1 MSDFDAVWN
10 SIDSAV
16 AAGHMPG
23 AVAGVR
29 RNGVTEF
36 HAAGFKAFGSDEPMQ
51 ENTQFRIASLSKL
64 IAGVL
69 GALMVDEGLI
79 ALDDPVSKWLPEF
92 AEPRVLID
100 PSGPLDSTVPAV
112 RPITVQQLFTFT
124 MGIGVIFE
132 PTPLNEAVQSAGIG
146 ASIFPPDMT
155 GDEYLAKL
163 SALPLAYQPGERW
176 MYNTSGDVFSALVP
190 RAAKKSLG
198 ELLREKITGPLAMD
212 STGFF
217 GNAADL
223 STQYYPDADGLTA
236 VDQPDGRFSKQPKFE
251 TLAGGLVSTVPDY
264 FAFLTALT
272 DGNLLPEALR
282 SQMLSDQLKPEQR
295 AGAFPI
301 LDSAEG
307 WGWQIGVNIAPGEH
321 SMSVGSYGWTG
332 GSGCSAAVD
341 PARELIGVVMSQRA
355 MATPVDNYDYFW
367 APLAQ

>member
-64 IAGVL
+64 IAGAL
-69 GALMVDEGLI
+69 GALVLDEGLI

-92 AEPRVLID
+92 SEPRVLID
-100 PSGPLDSTVPAV
+100 PAGPLDSTVPAV

-132 PTPLNEAVQSAGIG
+132 PTPLSEAVRSAGIG

-163 SALPLAYQPGERW
+163 SALPLAHQPGERW
-176 MYNTSGDVFSALVP
+176 MYNTSGDVFSALVA

-198 ELLREKITGPLAMD
+198 ELLREKITGPLEMN
-212 STGFF
+212 STGFS
-217 GNAADL
+217 AMRL
-223 STQYYPDADGLTA
+223 TLPPSTTLT
-236 VDQPDGRFSKQPKFE
+236 
-251 TLAGGLVSTVPDY
+251 
-264 FAFLTALT
+264 
-272 DGNLLPEALR
+272 
-282 SQMLSDQLKPEQR
+282 QM
-295 AGAFPI
+295 A
-301 LDSAEG
+301 
-307 WGWQIGVNIAPGEH
+307 
-321 SMSVGSYGWTG
+321 
-332 GSGCSAAVD
+332 
-341 PARELIGVVMSQRA
+341 
-355 MATPVDNYDYFW
+355 
-367 APLAQ
+367 